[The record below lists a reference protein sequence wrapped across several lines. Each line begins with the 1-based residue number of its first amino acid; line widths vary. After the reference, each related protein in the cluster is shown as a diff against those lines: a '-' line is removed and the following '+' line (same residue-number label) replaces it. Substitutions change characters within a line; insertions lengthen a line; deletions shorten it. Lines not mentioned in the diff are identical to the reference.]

1 MVRRRMRGVV
11 GGLLAAVVLCLVH
24 GGAPHI
30 RPRAVSG
37 PALAAAEAAI
47 GPPQGAGV
55 TGQERPAL
63 PRVTLD
69 TTVVSPSGRV
79 IAVPAGGNLQ
89 AALNAAQPGDVIDL
103 PAGAVF
109 VGNFTLPNK
118 SGAEGI
124 TVRSSSSP
132 RLPPPGS
139 RVSPGDAVAMP
150 KLVSPNS
157 APTLSTAPRA
167 HRYRLIGIEIT
178 TTSSVNF
185 TLVLLESPRQTS
197 TEAIPTDIIVDRC
210 YIHGTLEGEIR
221 RGVALNG
228 ARLAVIDSYLSDF
241 HQRGADT
248 QAIAG
253 WNVPGPFKIV
263 NNYLEA
269 AGENVI
275 FGGADP
281 SILDLVP
288 SDIEIRRNYLFK
300 PLSWKIGE
308 PAYAGR
314 PWRVKNLFELK
325 NARRVVV
332 EGNIFE
338 HNWAHAQNGFAIL
351 FTVRNQDGRAPWSVV
366 EDVTYVSNIVRDT
379 GSGINILG
387 RDDIHPSQQTR
398 RILIK
403 NNLFEDVNGPRWGG
417 EGRLFQLLNGTAD
430 VIIEQNMGLQTG
442 EILAAGPGPHAGL
455 IFRNNIVLHNMYGG
469 GGDNTYGNPA
479 LTLST
484 YFPGAVFEG
493 NILVG
498 GNPAPHPAR
507 NSFPASL
514 EAIGFVNLHQGDCR
528 LSASSAYKHAGTERK
543 DPGVDLEALRMA
555 VGPTA
560 RVGCGSA
567 AP

>member
-1 MVRRRMRGVV
+1 M
-11 GGLLAAVVLCLVH
+11 LLAAAVLWLHH
-24 GGAPHI
+24 GGALRSHPQAL
-30 RPRAVSG
+30 PG
-37 PALAAAEAAI
+37 PALAVADAAI
-47 GPPQGAGV
+47 APPQGAGV
-55 TGQERPAL
+55 QGQERPAL
-63 PRVTLD
+63 PRLTLD
-69 TTVVSPSGRV
+69 TTMVSPSGRV

-89 AALNAAQPGDVIDL
+89 AALNASQPGDVIEL
-103 PAGAVF
+103 PAGSTF

-118 SGAEGI
+118 SGAAWI
-124 TVRSSSSP
+124 TVRSVSYS

-139 RVSPGDAVAMP
+139 RVSPRDEASMS

-157 APTLSTAPRA
+157 APALSTAPRA
-167 HRYRLIGIEIT
+167 HHYRLIGIEIT

-185 TLVLLESPRQTS
+185 NLVLLESPRQTS
-197 TEAIPTDIIVDRC
+197 LGTVPTDIVIDRC

-228 ARLAVIDSYLSDF
+228 ANLAVIDSYLSDF
-241 HQRGADT
+241 HQRDADT

-253 WNVPGPFKIV
+253 WNGPGPFKIV

-281 SILDLVP
+281 AILDLVP
-288 SDIEIRRNYLFK
+288 SDIEIRRNYFFK

-308 PAYAGR
+308 PEYAKR

-325 NARRVVV
+325 NARRVLV

-366 EDVTYVSNIVRDT
+366 EDVTYVSNILRNT

-387 RDDIHPSQQTR
+387 RDDIQASQQTR

-403 NNLFEDVNGPRWGG
+403 NNLFEDVNGSRWGG
-417 EGRLFQLLNGTAD
+417 EGRLFQLLNGTAN
-430 VIIEQNMGLQTG
+430 VIIEQNIGLPTG
-442 EILAAGPGPHAGL
+442 EFLTASPPPHAGF
-455 IFRNNIVLHNMYGG
+455 IFRNNIVLHNRYGI
-469 GGDNTYGNPA
+469 GGDNTYGNPG

-484 YFPGAVFEG
+484 YFPDAVFEG

-498 GNPAPHPAR
+498 GKPGRYPADNFIA
-507 NSFPASL
+507 ASL
-514 EAIGFVNLHQGDCR
+514 AAIGFVNLHQGDCR
-528 LSASSAYKHAGTERK
+528 LSDSSAYKHAGTERR
-543 DPGVDLEALRMA
+543 DPGVDLGALRLA
-555 VGPTA
+555 LGPIG
-560 RVGCGSA
+560 RIGCGSDV
-567 AP
+567 P

>member
-1 MVRRRMRGVV
+1 MRDRALGIAGV
-11 GGLLAAVVLCLVH
+11 LLAAALLWLVR
-24 GGAPHI
+24 GGALRI
-30 RPRAVSG
+30 RPQAMPG
-37 PALAAAEAAI
+37 PALEAADAAI
-47 GPPQGAGV
+47 APPQGASV
-55 TGQERPAL
+55 PGQERPAL

-79 IAVPAGGNLQ
+79 IAVPASGNLQ
-89 AALNAAQPGDVIDL
+89 AALNAAQPGDVIEL
-103 PAGAVF
+103 PAGATF
-109 VGNFTLPNK
+109 VGNFILPYK
-118 SGAEGI
+118 TGATWI
-124 TVRSSSSP
+124 TVRSSLYP

-139 RVSPGDAVAMP
+139 RVSPGDAVSMP

-157 APTLSTAPRA
+157 APALSTALRA
-167 HRYRLIGIEIT
+167 HHYRLIGIEIT

-185 TLVLLESPRQTS
+185 NLVLLEAPRQTS
-197 TEAIPTDIIVDRC
+197 IDAVPTDIIVDRC

-221 RGVALNG
+221 RGVALNA

-253 WNVPGPFKIV
+253 WNGPGPFKIV

-281 SILDLVP
+281 SIPDLVP
-288 SDIEIRRNYLFK
+288 SDIEIRRNDFFK

-308 PAYAGR
+308 PEYAGR

-325 NARRVVV
+325 NARRVLV

-351 FTVRNQDGRAPWSVV
+351 FTVRNQDGRSPWSVV

-387 RDDIHPSQQTR
+387 RDDIHPSQQTQ

-403 NNLFEDVNGPRWGG
+403 NNLFEDVNGHRWGG
-417 EGRLFQLLNGTAD
+417 EGRLFQLLNGTVD

-442 EILAAGPGPHAGL
+442 EILAAGPGPHARF
-455 IFRNNIVLHNMYGG
+455 IFRNNIVLHNTYGI
-469 GGDNTYGNPA
+469 GGDNTYGNPG

-498 GNPAPHPAR
+498 GNPGRYPPR
-507 NSFPASL
+507 NFFAASL
-514 EAIGFVNLHQGDCR
+514 YAIGFVNLHQGDCR
-528 LSASSAYKHAGTERK
+528 LSGTSAYKHAGTERR
-543 DPGVDLEALRMA
+543 DPGVDLGALRMA
-555 VGPTA
+555 LGPMA
-560 RVGCGSA
+560 RIGCSGD